1 MNVIKIS
8 VRKLVE
14 FVFNSGDIDRTVGAV
29 SDAEAMQEGSRI
41 HRKLQKKAGA
51 DYQAEVPMRLSVQV
65 DADLTF
71 ELEGRADGVITE
83 YHMPDIMELLE
94 SGNATHSGS
103 DSKPENDSRINSDSE
118 IDNHLTTTVYTIDEI
133 KSTYTSLRQITE
145 PIPVH
150 LAQAYCYAYIYALQH
165 QLDRMDIQMTY
176 VHITTEKIQRFRE
189 TKTFDELKVW
199 FEHVIEEYAVWIRWL
214 LTWQKQ
220 RNESIEN
227 INFPFEYRPGQ
238 KRLVGGVYQTL
249 IQGKKLFALA
259 PTGTGKTI
267 STLFPAIKVMGEG
280 KSRKIFYLTAKTITR
295 TVAEETY
302 RLLMERGLQFKF
314 VTLTARDKIC
324 IFDEARCNPKQCER
338 AKGHYDR
345 VNAAVF
351 DMITHETAM
360 SREVIEAYAGKHC
373 VCPFE
378 MQLDAALWVDGLICD
393 YNYVFDPN
401 VYLRRFF
408 GESFDGGP
416 NGDDIFLVDEAHN
429 LVERAREMYSAIL
442 LLSKLKDVRQAVKSY
457 NAKLAQK
464 ISKCIKYM
472 ETLKSECTK
481 TQKLDTLGGFTMY
494 LMRMC
499 TDMEA
504 FLKSKAPQEIRE
516 RVLENYLDA
525 KTFIST
531 YDRMDERYMIYMEKQ
546 EEGEFM
552 IKILCVE
559 PSADLACRTDRALGT
574 IFFSAT
580 LLPIMYYKKML
591 SKTYE
596 KDYDLYTESPFKK
609 ENRLLFAANDVSS
622 KYTRRGRNEYERI
635 ATYIRTII
643 RAKNGN
649 YMVFFPSYAF
659 MQDVLEVFSEQEMAK
674 AGNGIEIVVQQNAM
688 TEEARQDFLN
698 HFQEDTTSTVIGF
711 CVLGGIFSE
720 GIDLKARRLIG
731 VMVVGTG
738 LPQIGSERELLKNY
752 YDEKEGCGYEYAYV
766 YPGMNKV
773 LQAGGRVIRTETDT
787 GVIALLDERFHTSMY
802 KSLFPKEWLPC
813 PKVVLQNVEETVNHF
828 WENI

>member
-83 YHMPDIMELLE
+83 YHMPDIMELLAHQDLE
-94 SGNATHSGS
+94 A
-103 DSKPENDSRINSDSE
+103 EQNDVSE
-118 IDNHLTTTVYTIDEI
+118 TKQAEKSVPLSTTVYTIDEI

-214 LTWQKQ
+214 LAWQKQ
-220 RNESIEN
+220 RNKSIEN

-416 NGDDIFLVDEAHN
+416 KDDDIFLVDEAHN
-429 LVERAREMYSAIL
+429 LVERARE
-442 LLSKLKDVRQAVKSY
+442 
-457 NAKLAQK
+457 
-464 ISKCIKYM
+464 
-472 ETLKSECTK
+472 CT
-481 TQKLDTLGGFTMY
+481 
-494 LMRMC
+494 
-499 TDMEA
+499 
-504 FLKSKAPQEIRE
+504 
-516 RVLENYLDA
+516 V
-525 KTFIST
+525 
-531 YDRMDERYMIYMEKQ
+531 
-546 EEGEFM
+546 
-552 IKILCVE
+552 
-559 PSADLACRTDRALGT
+559 
-574 IFFSAT
+574 
-580 LLPIMYYKKML
+580 
-591 SKTYE
+591 
-596 KDYDLYTESPFKK
+596 PF
-609 ENRLLFAANDVSS
+609 
-622 KYTRRGRNEYERI
+622 Y
-635 ATYIRTII
+635 
-643 RAKNGN
+643 
-649 YMVFFPSYAF
+649 
-659 MQDVLEVFSEQEMAK
+659 
-674 AGNGIEIVVQQNAM
+674 
-688 TEEARQDFLN
+688 
-698 HFQEDTTSTVIGF
+698 
-711 CVLGGIFSE
+711 C
-720 GIDLKARRLIG
+720 
-731 VMVVGTG
+731 
-738 LPQIGSERELLKNY
+738 
-752 YDEKEGCGYEYAYV
+752 
-766 YPGMNKV
+766 
-773 LQAGGRVIRTETDT
+773 
-787 GVIALLDERFHTSMY
+787 
-802 KSLFPKEWLPC
+802 C
-813 PKVVLQNVEETVNHF
+813 PN
-828 WENI
+828 